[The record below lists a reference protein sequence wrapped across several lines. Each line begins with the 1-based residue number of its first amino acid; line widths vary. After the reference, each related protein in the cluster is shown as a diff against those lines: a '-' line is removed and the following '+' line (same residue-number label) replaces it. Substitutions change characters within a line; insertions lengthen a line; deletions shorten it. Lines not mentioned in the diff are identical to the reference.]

1 MNPTSRNSSLRNVTP
16 TTNTQQAQ
24 QLNTEQ
30 NTMTA
35 PQILQRPPVE
45 RSNCF
50 PKTSTDSQIPP
61 TLTSCLFEKFR
72 CPLSKQNLIRLNT
85 EVIHS
90 FANKSKSLDFY
101 DHNMDLHLWK
111 TLIRFAQENESE
123 HIKFLLRLRKDP
135 DKLASIKDA
144 NGMTVLMHAAL
155 SNISNSIKA
164 LLHGV
169 SNPNALASLK
179 NEKKQ
184 NALMIAVIENHP
196 ESIKAL
202 LCGVSNPDAL
212 AGTENENGMST
223 LMLAAEKSNAESIQ
237 ALLDHIKHPENLIYF
252 SNHHGR
258 TALMYCTLNK
268 NIHQSK
274 NNIISI
280 ILEKATKV
288 RDISYR
294 MSPKYKNGENAYISI
309 DRDALIFLHD
319 RDGMNAFMHAAS
331 QNNNFAVETLFNWTI
346 NKLALLKEKNEKNQ
360 SALDLLDKR
369 SCSSLIENL
378 QKIKIADDSPDLDL
392 NAALTLLKERNVQ
405 F

>member
-1 MNPTSRNSSLRNVTP
+1 
-16 TTNTQQAQ
+16 
-24 QLNTEQ
+24 
-30 NTMTA
+30 
-35 PQILQRPPVE
+35 
-45 RSNCF
+45 
-50 PKTSTDSQIPP
+50 
-61 TLTSCLFEKFR
+61 
-72 CPLSKQNLIRLNT
+72 
-85 EVIHS
+85 
-90 FANKSKSLDFY
+90 
-101 DHNMDLHLWK
+101 
-111 TLIRFAQENESE
+111 
-123 HIKFLLRLRKDP
+123 
-135 DKLASIKDA
+135 
-144 NGMTVLMHAAL
+144 
-155 SNISNSIKA
+155 
-164 LLHGV
+164 
-169 SNPNALASLK
+169 
-179 NEKKQ
+179 
-184 NALMIAVIENHP
+184 MIAVIENHP